1 MRRLVARI
9 CSAALVLGASSGCV
23 TVRPPSFLR
32 DAPERDWPATLSTA
46 EARVSEGRYAAA
58 DSVLSGFASRY
69 PGSPEAFESTYWRA
83 LFDMDPKNSNASVAT
98 AVSYLDAYL
107 VGLYPRKHRQ
117 EAFALRAIA
126 GQIDAGRSAL
136 SVAQTRD
143 GNSVPTGSVRI
154 DAPKAAA
161 DPAAAAS
168 DAEIKRLKDELA
180 KANAELER
188 IRRRLAQPPPSKP

>member
-1 MRRLVARI
+1 ML
-9 CSAALVLGASSGCV
+9 ALSNACV

-32 DAPERDWPATLSTA
+32 PASEREWPATLATA

-58 DSVLSGFASRY
+58 DSVLGRFAARY

-83 LFDMDPKNSNASVAT
+83 LIAMDPKNSNGSVGT
-98 AVSYLDAYL
+98 AVTYLDAYL
-107 VGLYPRKHRQ
+107 VGLNPRTHRQ

-126 GQIDAGRSAL
+126 GQIDESRSAL
-136 SVAQTRD
+136 ALAQARD
-143 GNSVPTGSVRI
+143 PNPHVGAVRI
-154 DAPKAAA
+154 DVPK
-161 DPAAAAS
+161 PAAEPTTAS

-188 IRRRLAQPPPSKP
+188 IRRRLAQPPH